1 MRNWFLVGW
10 FAIFVVLGLMG
21 CADETTSSAPS
32 ADLRIHMRGP
42 QPTAMLQDTSRP
54 FIRVGPSGLP
64 EGELIAELIKRSVFK
79 CEGTVPEWLVEHARA
94 ELMTLASLDNYRRA
108 AMGFCAIE
116 FETENRRAIGNPMMH
131 FFDSASNAKLC
142 LVNFKCS
149 GARNVRLVARQD
161 GLYRSYFMFDQTGG
175 RYSQHC
181 VTPRMLWAPGATCY
195 TVESPV
201 MGYRLGR

>member
-1 MRNWFLVGW
+1 MSARAIIGW
-10 FAIFVVLGLMG
+10 FTLTVALGLTG
-21 CADETTSSAPS
+21 CADETASVTPS
-32 ADLRIHMRGP
+32 ADLRLHMRGP

-54 FIRVGPSGLP
+54 FIQVGASGLP
-64 EGELIAELIKRSVFK
+64 EAQPIAELIKRSVFQ
-79 CEGTVPEWLVEHARA
+79 CEGTVPEWMIEHIRA
-94 ELMTLASLDNYRRA
+94 ELQTLARLDDYRQAPMR
-108 AMGFCAIE
+108 FCAME

-131 FFDSASNAKLC
+131 FFSSAAEARSC
-142 LVNFKCS
+142 LVDFKCS

-195 TVESPV
+195 TVESPA
-201 MGYRLGR
+201 MDHRLGR